1 MNMIDYFDR
10 TRIINIP
17 SRKDRRLET
26 VEEFTR
32 HGFHFDE
39 RKIGFFEA
47 VTPSEGNGFPSIG
60 ARGCFLSHLGVLEE
74 AIRLNLKN
82 ILIMED
88 DIQFSKR
95 ISEYGKQ
102 AIESLE
108 GMEWD
113 IVYFGH
119 PFEGSSSVNLPA
131 WKVVDE
137 PIHLSHFYAV
147 NGKSIGKLRDFL
159 FQILERPP
167 GHPDGGPMHYD
178 AALNTLIQSN
188 KKIQAY
194 YFTWNLGYQR
204 PSRTDLHKLSIV
216 DRAPLLRSVM
226 AVLRKLKAK
235 ILRRIR

>member
-1 MNMIDYFDR
+1 MNVIDYFDGA
-10 TRIINIP
+10 RIINIS

-26 VEEFTR
+26 KEEFAR
-32 HGFHFDE
+32 YGFHIDDE
-39 RKIGFFEA
+39 KIGFFEA
-47 VTPSEGNGFPSIG
+47 VTPSEGNGFPSVG

-88 DIQFSKR
+88 DIQFSR
-95 ISEYGKQ
+95 RTLEFGRQ
-102 AIESLE
+102 AIKSLE

-119 PFEGSSSVNLPA
+119 PFEGNSNSPV
-131 WKVVDE
+131 WEVVDR

-159 FQILERPP
+159 LQILKRPP

-178 AALNTLIQSN
+178 AALNTLIHQN
-188 KKIQAY
+188 KDIRAY
-194 YFTWNLGYQR
+194 YFTWNFGYQR
-204 PSRTDLHKLSIV
+204 PSRTDLHALSFF
-216 DRAPLLRSVM
+216 DRTPLLRPVM
-226 AVLRKLKAK
+226 DMLRRLKAK
-235 ILRRIR
+235 NLRRTR

>member
-17 SRKDRRLET
+17 SRKDRRIET
-26 VEEFTR
+26 VEELTR
-32 HGFHFDE
+32 NGFHMDE
-39 RKIGFFEA
+39 ARVGFFEA
-47 VTPSEGNGFPSIG
+47 VTPSEENGFPSIG

-74 AIRLNLKN
+74 AMRLNLKN
-82 ILIMED
+82 ILILED
-88 DIQFSKR
+88 DIQFSRR

-119 PFEGSSSVNLPA
+119 PFEGNSSVSVPA
-131 WKVVDE
+131 WKVVDQ

-147 NGKSIGKLRDFL
+147 NGKSVRKLRDFL
-159 FQILERPP
+159 LQILERPP

-188 KKIQAY
+188 KDFLAY

-204 PSRTDLHKLSIV
+204 PSRTDLHALSFA
-216 DRAPLLRSVM
+216 DRAPLLRPVM
-226 AVLRKLKAK
+226 TMLRRLKGK
-235 ILRRIR
+235 ILRRTR